1 MRAAPKRHHN
11 FSAGPATLP
20 LTVLEE
26 AQRDLLCLPG
36 AGASIL
42 EISHRSAAFGAILDE
57 ARDNLRQLLA
67 IPDGYEVLFLQGGA
81 SLQFSMVPMSF
92 LRGAAGRSG
101 SADYVVTGSWGAKA
115 VKEARREGEVHL
127 AWSGESEGY
136 RRVPH
141 SGELDLDRNAS
152 YLHLTLNETIQGV
165 EFPDPPLDL
174 AANDQL
180 AAATDVALVA
190 DCSSNFLSRPLDISR
205 YSMLYAGA
213 QKNAGPAGVTI
224 VIVRRELLERVREGQ
239 LHSMLDYRVHAAK
252 GSAYNTPPV
261 FSIYLVLL
269 ITRWLR
275 DEMGGLAEME
285 RLNRAK
291 AATLY
296 DCIDGSGGFY
306 SGHAQPASRSRMN
319 IAWTLADPALEGPF
333 LARAAERGL
342 VGLKGHRSVGGL
354 RASIYNAMPRQSIE
368 ELAAFMDEFRRSA

>member
-1 MRAAPKRHHN
+1 MYQRQHN

-42 EISHRSAAFGAILDE
+42 EISHRSTAFTGILDE
-57 ARDNLRQLLA
+57 ARQNLRQLLA

-92 LRGAAGRSG
+92 LRSFGEEHGEEHRA

-115 VKEARREGEVHL
+115 IKEARREGTVRL
-127 AWSGESEGY
+127 AWSGEAGGF
-136 RRVPH
+136 RRLPQP
-141 SGELDLDRNAS
+141 SELDLNPGAA

-165 EFPDPPLDL
+165 EYPDPPLD
-174 AANDQL
+174 AV
-180 AAATDVALVA
+180 AAADVPLIA

-213 QKNAGPAGVTI
+213 QKNAGPAGVTV
-224 VIVRRELLERVREGQ
+224 VIVRRALLERVPPGE
-239 LHSMLDYRVHAAK
+239 LHSMLDYQTHAAK

-261 FSIYLVLL
+261 FSIYIVLL
-269 ITRWLR
+269 VTRWLR
-275 DEMGGLAEME
+275 DEMGGLAAME
-285 RLNRAK
+285 RLNQAK
-291 AATLY
+291 AAILY
-296 DCIDGSGGFY
+296 DQIDGSDGFY
-306 SGHAQPASRSRMN
+306 RGHAQEDSRSRMN
-319 IAWTLADPALEGPF
+319 IAWTLADPALEGAF
-333 LARAAERGL
+333 LAQATERGL

-368 ELAAFMDEFRRSA
+368 ELASFMADFRRSST